1 MIWPSFFSISPYML
15 ILPGDMQVI
24 HSLSV
29 FQWIAIILLLHLFC
43 TYCCSLYR
51 NSLRG
56 SVFCPFEILLVIL
69 HALIHCLIS
78 DLLPISFLHLS
89 SPNDTVLIFSIH
101 RIYSS
106 FNLSFFFPLLILAI
120 LQFSDF

>member
-1 MIWPSFFSISPYML
+1 M
-15 ILPGDMQVI
+15 
-24 HSLSV
+24 
-29 FQWIAIILLLHLFC
+29 
-43 TYCCSLYR
+43 
-51 NSLRG
+51 
-56 SVFCPFEILLVIL
+56 FCPCEILLVIL
-69 HALIHCLIS
+69 HAVIHCVIS

-120 LQFSDF
+120 LQFSDFLTFFSSSDVQSRHCAVIITVHLELTLDQANSKVD